1 MPMVKADVGLQDI
14 GFKSDYAI
22 TPDPDK
28 IPDQPS
34 PSTGSVV
41 GAAFRTENIV
51 GSLIVSETNGLNAYE
66 DDGVYDPSVDP
77 DVIGGKY
84 DQYYENFKDVRNA
97 PYADALKVKID
108 RELEDKRTLASAGAY
123 GTIWSIGA
131 GVVDLPT
138 LIPGGTIIKGGKVGW
153 SVAKSALAV
162 GASGALDAAATEV
175 ALHATQETRTGTE
188 SAINIGAA
196 TILSGLIGAGA
207 AKMMNTASRKAIEA
221 KFEQD
226 LVNLDVPDV
235 GPHDMANAAKAAA
248 GADVVQGLTK
258 EQLGISGK
266 AAQAL
271 SNVGFNPMI
280 RLSRSM
286 STAARN
292 VAANLPEMSVY
303 LKMTE
308 ADISQPQAVETYVKQ
323 WTLGAVGDAVR
334 QQDELY
340 KALKE
345 TGERMSTTEFRE
357 RVGRAMRNGDADAKG
372 NQVVSKAAKV
382 WRETVFDP
390 LKDEAIKAGLLPKD
404 VSTDTAMSYFSR
416 VYNRNKIE
424 ANEQGF
430 KDIVRSWA
438 KGAAENEYKKLTDTF
453 EARKAKIDQSIDDLS
468 VSGPERLERLNELT
482 RKFEAEKERGQRFK
496 PIDDKLSDLRSQ
508 LNEAQKN
515 KSKAQA
521 EQLTGQIKEVLKDAG
536 DDYASFVAT
545 RNELSTRLRNIRNN
559 VTGLAGQVD
568 AARNKIAD
576 IEDSNL
582 RRLERVHRSLNI
594 LEEKIAKEGPEAHAE
609 ELARLKTDF
618 YKTLER
624 SNAAQDRLAK
634 ARLGREEVAG
644 SAQDT
649 DTVLR
654 LNDADEAA
662 QAKFEAAEV
671 KRLEELSKRSAQI
684 EELEGVDPELVVQE
698 LRDLVDA
705 RIAHAAEVIKNE
717 NIRLYKLAQKAES
730 RTPELAKARIK
741 RLQDLLA
748 KYERRYADAVDIKL
762 GADDGF
768 KTYSDDIADSIF
780 NQVTGRDTLTDP
792 TNLVPAVRGP
802 LKERTFNIQ
811 DKLIEEFLESDV
823 EMVGRRYAR
832 LMGADVELTR
842 KFGKADMKE
851 QIAALQ
857 EEYASIRQSVEAD
870 TKLTEAQRTKRLK
883 ELNSAEKAD
892 RRDIEALRD
901 RLRGTYKLEDK
912 VSVPGRV
919 VNAVNTFNYL
929 RAMGGV
935 TLSSLPDIGRSIM
948 VHGLN
953 RWMKD
958 GIGPLAT
965 NLKGFKLSVK
975 EAKLAGAAAEMV
987 NNTRMATFAELTD
1000 PYAFGHPVERW
1011 LHNAATGFSKLNGMI
1026 YWNDFQKSF
1035 ASVITQNRILEN
1047 AETALSKGFQA
1058 LPAKERKYMSFLGL
1072 GDGEAQKVAKLAAKH
1087 ADNEDGVRVAN
1098 TQRWTEDGDAG
1109 VYAQRIY
1116 RAAVN
1121 KDVDSIIVTKG
1132 IGDTPLFA
1140 DTNTGKMILQ
1150 FKSFMFASHQRML
1163 MRGVQ
1168 EDAAGVFSGMM
1179 VATGVGM
1186 MVFALKQLEA
1196 NREVPTNPGR
1206 WMAEGIDRSG
1216 MLGVLME
1223 MNNIGE
1229 KITGMG
1235 LYTAMQAPFGEG
1247 AAPASRYAIRS
1258 SVGSLMG
1265 PTFGL
1270 ASDTVGVLGAAS
1282 KGDFTEADI
1291 NSAARLMPGRTL
1303 PIIKSL
1309 FEYHA
1314 LPAAREAVN

>member
-266 AAQAL
+266 AAQTL

-424 ANEQGF
+424 ANEQAF
-430 KDIVRSWA
+430 KDVVRSWA
-438 KGAAENEYKKLTDTF
+438 KGAVDE
-453 EARKAKIDQSIDDLS
+453 EAKRLS
-468 VSGPERLERLNELT
+468 
-482 RKFEAEKERGQRFK
+482 K
-496 PIDDKLSDLRSQ
+496 
-508 LNEAQKN
+508 
-515 KSKAQA
+515 
-521 EQLTGQIKEVLKDAG
+521 
-536 DDYASFVAT
+536 
-545 RNELSTRLRNIRNN
+545 
-559 VTGLAGQVD
+559 
-568 AARNKIAD
+568 
-576 IEDSNL
+576 
-582 RRLERVHRSLNI
+582 
-594 LEEKIAKEGPEAHAE
+594 
-609 ELARLKTDF
+609 KTDR
-618 YKTLER
+618 YTGNL
-624 SNAAQDRLAK
+624 S
-634 ARLGREEVAG
+634 RE
-644 SAQDT
+644 
-649 DTVLR
+649 
-654 LNDADEAA
+654 
-662 QAKFEAAEV
+662 
-671 KRLEELSKRSAQI
+671 I
-684 EELEGVDPELVVQE
+684 EELEMRKLRRTTEMSERRTGEADLEGLTEDDIASAVQE
-698 LRDLVDA
+698 LKAGNRPKKPETLVQFLHRKGGLYDEGGEVANIGLTARVRPGFLRKTRATRANPKGGLSLDDATYLAWEEGFFPGMIERPDIDDLLRALGDDVAGRRSVVREADFDQLSAYERFADLEDALGRVGITDIDNVRLPTSDAMKDLVGKVNRMMNEADDQ
-705 RIAHAAEVIKNE
+705 RIAKLKKNLEDIESDFARLKSEKFDGFEGEDYIEEVVSDIYDK
-717 NIRLYKLAQKAES
+717 ITGRQIMDS
-730 RTPELAKARIK
+730 P
-741 RLQDLLA
+741 
-748 KYERRYADAVDIKL
+748 VDIVANK
-762 GADDGF
+762 
-768 KTYSDDIADSIF
+768 
-780 NQVTGRDTLTDP
+780 
-792 TNLVPAVRGP
+792 RGP
-802 LKERTFNIQ
+802 LKERTFNIP
-811 DKLIEEFLESDV
+811 DSLIENFLESDV

-1047 AETALSKGFQA
+1047 AETALNKGFQA

-1098 TQRWTEDGDAG
+1098 TQRWAEDGDAG

-1186 MVFALKQLEA
+1186 MVFAMKQLEA

-1282 KGDFTEADI
+1282 KGDFTEGDI